1 MNKQLWFSQPNWIND
16 VGFPCHKNSSS
27 NYYHNSHESG
37 NRECISGSDELI
49 NRVGRMLRDRK
60 DAECWGLSPR
70 FLKKSESI
78 ATVISAIFLLQLT
91 WNSSVH
97 YSLLFI
103 IQSLNL
109 CILVISSVCTT
120 QHLNHATHDYWW
132 FPQVFCIDTAQIP
145 MKDLTGLNHFLMS
158 FDKYHSYKV
167 NIWLIKLIS
176 W

>member
-27 NYYHNSHESG
+27 NYYHNSHETG

-97 YSLLFI
+97 YSWLLFI

-109 CILVISSVCTT
+109 TLKSCNTWLLVVSSGVLYWHCSNSYER
-120 QHLNHATHDYWW
+120 LNRPKP
-132 FPQVFCIDTAQIP
+132 F
-145 MKDLTGLNHFLMS
+145 LN
-158 FDKYHSYKV
+158 V
-167 NIWLIKLIS
+167 IW
-176 W
+176 